1 MLKKAVGFGLA
12 FDGLGG
18 RLNEIELY
26 VSQGLEMGLFPLLWK
41 KSNWMKANVT
51 HGKTA
56 AILRSARMYK
66 MEQAYFVAWKMF
78 TLVCSDLVLE

>member
-26 VSQGLEMGLFPLLWK
+26 LSQGLEMGLFPLLWK
-41 KSNWMKANVT
+41 KSNWM
-51 HGKTA
+51 
-56 AILRSARMYK
+56 
-66 MEQAYFVAWKMF
+66 
-78 TLVCSDLVLE
+78 